1 MMVLLPH
8 SKEVLIKHNRKL
20 FKLNE
25 EQQTLDFASS
35 SLARL
40 RWCAIPCGFIS
51 IDLRSDQ

>member
-20 FKLNE
+20 FQLNE